1 MSETD
6 VRGEEGYN
14 PNQHCTNPD
23 CMTFS
28 HTAKYCG
35 EPQPRRCPCTF
46 DYPVG
51 AEAVVQDLEAK
62 QHTEGSLWAYTRLV
76 EEAELTG
83 DTAVSIEYIKARAD
97 VERAELKRITHG

>member
-1 MSETD
+1 MED
-6 VRGEEGYN
+6 VSAEEGFN

-35 EPQPRRCPCTF
+35 MPQPRRCPCSF
-46 DYPVG
+46 DYPE
-51 AEAVVQDLEAK
+51 AETTVPDLEAK
-62 QHTEGSLWAYTRLV
+62 QHTEGSLWAYKRLI

-83 DTAVSIEYIKARAD
+83 DTTVTIEYIKARAE
-97 VERAELKRITHG
+97 VERAELERITRG